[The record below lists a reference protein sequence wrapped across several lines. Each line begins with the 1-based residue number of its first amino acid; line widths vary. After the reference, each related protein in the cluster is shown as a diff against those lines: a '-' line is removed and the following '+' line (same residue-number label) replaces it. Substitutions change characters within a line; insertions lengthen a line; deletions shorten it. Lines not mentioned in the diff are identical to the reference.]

1 MKFYKKRRE
10 INVAKNNLP
19 EIIQYNYICWYLMHI
34 YAFRQVILGCK
45 SLPASS
51 CKHSKTK
58 WGEMVYAMEIHISV

>member
-19 EIIQYNYICWYLMHI
+19 EIIQWYRMHI